1 MANLAAK
8 APTEPEKQTFLHDRS
23 NRPDAPKRSIKDY
36 ALEYAPMILGALFAL
51 GAVALGFQTRA
62 SWDGH
67 RDWVVPTTIP
77 VLVAAAVMLAAATWR
92 QKLEFAMPAYA
103 FLSVGLVFTILNII
117 RGIDT
122 HGHDYLRDFYSI
134 AAAVM
139 YGCAIVAAISGWTAL
154 EVRHPIKAPQP
165 EM

>member
-23 NRPDAPKRSIKDY
+23 NRPNAPKRSIQDY
-36 ALEYAPMILGALFAL
+36 ALEFAPMILGALFAM
-51 GAVALGFQTRA
+51 GAVALGFETRA

-77 VLVAAAVMLAAATWR
+77 VLVVAALMLAAATWR
-92 QKLEFAMPAYA
+92 QKLEYAMPAYA
-103 FLSVGLVFTILNII
+103 FLSVGLVFTILNVV

-122 HGHDYLRDFYSI
+122 TGSDHLRDFYSI

-139 YGCAIVAAISGWTAL
+139 YGCAIVAAIIGWTVL
-154 EVRHPIKAPQP
+154 EVREPIKAPQP
-165 EM
+165 EV